1 MTDTN
6 AFIVSKA
13 IHAPFVREPR
23 PAQYALS
30 GSAMEW
36 EGYKAACARMQQAEA
51 SGSSAAERSKKGPD
65 AEALD
70 P

>member
-6 AFIVSKA
+6 AFIVSRP
-13 IHAPFVREPR
+13 IHAPMVRAPR

-30 GSAMEW
+30 GSALEW
-36 EGYKAACARMQQAEA
+36 QGYRASCIRVQQTAVRHQDAAQC
-51 SGSSAAERSKKGPD
+51 STKGPD
-65 AEALD
+65 AAG